1 MLISVNVSD
10 FPGTPRMSIGRD
22 LPTAL
27 VLLMAALLAAPSW
40 GQQIPTSVWLKADFG
55 AVGDG
60 TSEDTAAVHAF
71 LAACKTAALCQMEPG
86 SYRVTTAPKKMN
98 YAIRLQGAGF
108 GASEFI
114 RDYDEVSGRGFLHFE
129 GVPAGKGPVLGNF
142 SISSAANHS
151 GGHALVAMSTPDETF
166 GNMLVE
172 HVKFSTYGVNSW
184 DSTVLL
190 DGTQKTTGARGLRAV
205 NFDNCLI
212 FGAAGYSLVLRGAI
226 DFRYEGGI
234 YAAGGT
240 SSHSGGILVTGTID
254 VPSSGIL
261 FTGNAF
267 GYFNLSHVI
276 GMKVIAASGIAGRVL
291 DGVQVAIDNDSTVDL
306 VQIIAEPFGTVGHN
320 WTRSS
325 VVLPDGQILRYSVT
339 TFRQEAAVFT
349 RAMALL
355 GFSVVAA
362 ILLMRNRVP
371 AARAEAKLRA
381 DIAELQVHETL
392 GDVVEQIGDVRQVL
406 QAPPGGRVLE
416 VSQRDRRSNL

>member
-1 MLISVNVSD
+1 
-10 FPGTPRMSIGRD
+10 MSIGRG

-27 VLLMAALLAAPSW
+27 MLLMAALLAAPSW
-40 GQQIPTSVWLKADFG
+40 GHQVPTSEVWLKADFG

-60 TSEDTAAVHAF
+60 TSDDTAAVHAF
-71 LAACKTAALCQMEPG
+71 LAACKTALCHMEPG

-98 YAIRLQGAGF
+98 YAIRLQGAGLD
-108 GASEFI
+108 ASEFI

-129 GVPAGKGPVLGNF
+129 GVPAGRSPLLGNF

-151 GGHALVAMSTPDETF
+151 GGHALVAVSTPDETF

-212 FGAAGYSLVLRGAI
+212 FGAAGYSLVLRGVI

-240 SSHSGGILVTGTID
+240 SSHGGGILITGTTD

-276 GMKVIAASGIAGRVL
+276 GMKVIAASGIAGQVL
-291 DGVQVAIDNDSTVDL
+291 DGVQVAIDNDSTVDR
-306 VQIIAEPFGTVGHN
+306 VQIIAEPYGTVGHN

-325 VVLPDGQILRYSVT
+325 VILPDGQILRSVT
-339 TFRQEAAVFT
+339 TFFDLNHREVAVLT
-349 RAMALL
+349 TAMALV

-362 ILLMRNRVP
+362 ILLMRNLG
-371 AARAEAKLRA
+371 AGGDAKLRA

-392 GDVVEQIGDVRQVL
+392 GDVVEQIGD
-406 QAPPGGRVLE
+406 APSGLGVVTTLSARPSGRYARKTHKV
-416 VSQRDRRSNL
+416 